1 MLILEMQVMAFTY
14 RATFIIDSTGVIRWV
29 CVNDLNVGRSVKKV
43 LRVLDG
49 LQTDELCPL

>member
-1 MLILEMQVMAFTY
+1 MAFTY

-49 LQTDELCPL
+49 LKTDELCPL